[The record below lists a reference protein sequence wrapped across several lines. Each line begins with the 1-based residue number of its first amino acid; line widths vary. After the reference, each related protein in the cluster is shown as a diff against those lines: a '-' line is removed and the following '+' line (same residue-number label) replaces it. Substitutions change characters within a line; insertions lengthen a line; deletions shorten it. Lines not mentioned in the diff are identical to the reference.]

1 MILNSPTISG
11 SLTVT
16 GNIIASGSITL
27 SGSVASAS
35 YAATASFVALAQ
47 SASYVLTAQT
57 ASFVAN
63 AQTASFVA
71 LAQSASNAVS
81 AQTASFANAFTVA
94 STLTAQ
100 TLVVQTITSSVDF
113 VTGSTRFGSS
123 LSTSTHQFTGSVSI
137 TGSLDVITTGTE
149 FQVTSTGVKFG
160 NVIGDAHSITGS
172 VGISGSVLIGS
183 TSAAGTEK
191 FGVTKDDGVT
201 DGLHIIADFNRSGSL
216 SAELILGYYAS
227 GSAVTG
233 PVVYAAN
240 SQPLLFGAGSVER
253 MRLDAN
259 GNLLLTAISPKNPDA
274 YDSNRTF
281 LTVQAKTG
289 GSDRGAFMTLVGT
302 AGGSP
307 NYWIGRYA
315 FASTTAT
322 YNHASII
329 SFTDSGGVYSGN
341 LIFTTNANASTGDA
355 TERMRITSAGQIGVN
370 TSSPVTTSL
379 TGSITIYKAY
389 NADQASVPS
398 TTAQAYYGT
407 QHGLYLFGRNSG
419 LTIVSANS
427 EEGSIKF
434 ANASTSVYATI
445 GTTTGTS
452 AVGGDMIF
460 RVGSDTERMRIT
472 SGGNVSIGNTQGN
485 SNFTVSEYVTGNP
498 TRELN
503 INCATSGLIRLFAY
517 NRNAGGIPLALN
529 DPGGNV
535 LIGNTTDYGY
545 KLSVAGSNGMY
556 ITGGSSSAHTPFIVQ
571 SASGADFFKIRGD
584 GYLQSVSTYN
594 NTTASPNYLSISTSG
609 FFERYVA
616 SSQRYK
622 EEIKDWDVN
631 GLDIILA
638 LRPRTYKYKKE
649 YYNKADVDFLGLI
662 AEEVAEVNTYLAD
675 YENEDG
681 TGQVENVR
689 YATIVVPL
697 IKAIQELKTQ
707 NDALQSRIET
717 LESK

>member
-1 MILNSPTISG
+1 MIQYFPIVTGSLTVLGNINVSGSITTSGSITISG
-11 SLTVT
+11 S
-16 GNIIASGSITL
+16 IT
-27 SGSVASAS
+27 SAS
-35 YAATASFVALAQ
+35 FASTASFVANAE

-63 AQTASFVA
+63 AQTASYVLNAVSSSFASTASFVA

-81 AQTASFANAFTVA
+81 AATASFANNLTVA
-94 STLTAQ
+94 GTLTAQ
-100 TLVVQTITSSVDF
+100 TLVVSTINVTQSFSSGSNIFGNASSNTQT
-113 VTGSTRFGSS
+113 
-123 LSTSTHQFTGSVSI
+123 FTGSI
-137 TGSLDVITTGTE
+137 L
-149 FQVTSTGVKFG
+149 
-160 NVIGDAHSITGS
+160 A
-172 VGISGSVLIGS
+172 SGSAFFGGNVLIGS
-183 TSAAGTEK
+183 TSPTGTEK
-191 FGVTKDDGVT
+191 FGVTRDDGVT

-329 SFTDSGGVYSGN
+329 SFTDSGGAYSGN

-370 TSSPVTTSL
+370 TSSPVSTSL
-379 TGSITIYKAY
+379 TGSITIYKSY

-398 TTAQAYYGT
+398 TTAQTYYGN

-419 LTIVSANS
+419 LSIISAHN

-434 ANASTSVYATI
+434 GNASTAAYATI
-445 GTTTGTS
+445 GTATGAS
-452 AVGGDMIF
+452 AVGGDMYF
-460 RVGSDTERMRIT
+460 KVGSDTERMRIT
-472 SGGNVSIGNTQGN
+472 SGGFVGIGFTPTTQFQVRKNFWQFWVEKTHGSNVNLFSLTIPDFGGAVVTIAGSRYSPGADNYQMTATFYIYVTNGGAVSVNGGNTSGTWTPTT
-485 SNFTVSEYVTGNP
+485 SVSSKTITFSSAYAGSGTNYTGVSVV
-498 TRELN
+498 
-503 INCATSGLIRLFAY
+503 IQASGHS
-517 NRNAGGIPLALN
+517 GGSESAA
-529 DPGGNV
+529 
-535 LIGNTTDYGY
+535 
-545 KLSVAGSNGMY
+545 SVA
-556 ITGGSSSAHTPFIVQ
+556 
-571 SASGADFFKIRGD
+571 
-584 GYLQSVSTYN
+584 L
-594 NTTASPNYLSISTSG
+594 L
-609 FFERYVA
+609 
-616 SSQRYK
+616 
-622 EEIKDWDVN
+622 
-631 GLDIILA
+631 
-638 LRPRTYKYKKE
+638 
-649 YYNKADVDFLGLI
+649 
-662 AEEVAEVNTYLAD
+662 
-675 YENEDG
+675 
-681 TGQVENVR
+681 
-689 YATIVVPL
+689 
-697 IKAIQELKTQ
+697 
-707 NDALQSRIET
+707 
-717 LESK
+717 